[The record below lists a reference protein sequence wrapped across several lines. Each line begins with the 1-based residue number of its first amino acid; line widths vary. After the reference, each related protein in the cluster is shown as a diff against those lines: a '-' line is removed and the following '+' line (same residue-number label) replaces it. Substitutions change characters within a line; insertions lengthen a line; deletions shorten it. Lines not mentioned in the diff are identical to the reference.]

1 LIKRVYGG
9 AHLQKPIMKKIF
21 TTKISLQSSNPTFS
35 YPIIRLPRELKELA
49 GRIANIYQTEIGGV
63 QGFFIA
69 LQLDK
74 LDKLD
79 KFVESYGEINPCSK
93 SSPEPVISSKHPKKR
108 WARPDSN
115 RRPPPCEGDGLGLK
129 MAFFRSA
136 AFGATT
142 TRKAS
147 APS

>member
-1 LIKRVYGG
+1 M
-9 AHLQKPIMKKIF
+9 QKIF

-69 LQLDK
+69 LQLDN

-79 KFVESYGEINPCSK
+79 KSVENGECPDNP
-93 SSPEPVISSKHPKKR
+93 I
-108 WARPDSN
+108 
-115 RRPPPCEGDGLGLK
+115 
-129 MAFFRSA
+129 F
-136 AFGATT
+136 
-142 TRKAS
+142 AS
-147 APS
+147 AYQLKSKNERPSRDLNPSRSLDRAP

>member
-1 LIKRVYGG
+1 MQHWTDSTGLR
-9 AHLQKPIMKKIF
+9 KPIVKKIF

-49 GRIANIYQTEIGGV
+49 GRIANVYQTEIDGV

-74 LDKLD
+74 LDNLD
-79 KFVESYGEINPCSK
+79 RFVESNGQINSRSK
-93 SSPEPVISSKHPKKR
+93 SSPEPVISSKHPKNQ

-115 RRPPPCEGDGLGLK
+115 RRPPPCQDRRLSIYL
-129 MAFFRSA
+129 SI
-136 AFGATT
+136 FGSCCTVFCSHLA
-142 TRKAS
+142 
-147 APS
+147 